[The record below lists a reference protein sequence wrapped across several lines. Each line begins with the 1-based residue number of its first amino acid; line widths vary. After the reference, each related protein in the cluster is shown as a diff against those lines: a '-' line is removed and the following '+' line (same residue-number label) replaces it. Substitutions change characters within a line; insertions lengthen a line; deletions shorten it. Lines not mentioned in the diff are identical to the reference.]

1 MIKNRTGTAIQVRGL
16 SKQFGSFRA
25 LDNVSFD
32 VLGGR
37 VTGFLGHNGSGK
49 TTTMRVLLGLSRA
62 NEGSYTYVGRYGTE
76 VRKPVVAWSSETCG
90 LQGGRTA
97 SAHMRSVAATFGLDT
112 SVADEALADAG
123 LAAMAK
129 KRIGGFSTGMR
140 RRLALA
146 EVSITPTEWVLL
158 DEPLNGLDPEGVQWM
173 RHKLREMARQGH
185 AVLVSSHLLNEAERY
200 VDDIVMLGRG
210 SVMFAGRLDEWR
222 QAFGARR
229 EVVVEN
235 AHAAEELLAGI
246 PVLIAD
252 IDRLAVPEDEADQ
265 AVDVLNR
272 AGIAA
277 SVEGPATLSLEAM
290 YNSSMKGLNGESKS
304 VAW

>member
-1 MIKNRTGTAIQVRGL
+1 MTERGAGPAIRVRGL
-16 SKQFGSFRA
+16 SKEFGAFRA

-62 NEGSYTYVGRYGTE
+62 SEGSYTYLGRDGAE
-76 VRKPVVAWSSETCG
+76 VRHPVVAWSSETCG

-97 SAHMRSVAATFGLDT
+97 SAHLRSVAATFGLT
-112 SVADEALADAG
+112 ASVADEALADVG
-123 LAAMAK
+123 LAGMAK

-173 RHKLREMARQGH
+173 RRKLREMARQGH

-210 SVMFAGRLDEWR
+210 SVMFAGSLDEWR

-229 EVVVEN
+229 EIVVED
-235 AHAAEELLAGI
+235 AHAAAELLDRI

-252 IDRLAVPEDEADQ
+252 IDRLAVPENDADR
-265 AVDVLNR
+265 AVDVLNG
-272 AGIAA
+272 AGIAT
-277 SVEGPATLSLEAM
+277 SVGGPAKLSLEAM
-290 YNSSMKGLNGESKS
+290 YNSSMKG
-304 VAW
+304 